1 MGQLPTTTS
10 SETAQDRALTG
21 PEQQTAQDRPPSGGA
36 ELVLQQVHKQ
46 FADFTAVQPTDLTVP
61 AGEFF
66 ALLGPSGC
74 GKTTTLRM
82 VAGLETPTAGS
93 IRIGGRDVTSLPS
106 YKRPVNTVFQ
116 SYALFP
122 HMSVKEN
129 VAFGLRRR
137 RVRDWKARTEE
148 FLGLVELHHLA
159 DRRPAQLSGGQQQ
172 RVALARALVNQPE
185 ILLLDEPLGALD
197 MKLRRQMQSELKR
210 IQAEVGLTF
219 IHVTHDQEEA
229 MSMAD
234 RLAVM
239 NEGRIEQIGRPED
252 LYHLPRTAFVANFL
266 GRSNLMAGTVT
277 GGGHGS
283 GPLLEVDASGHRLA
297 VHRDRVVSSAG
308 EVLVGVRP
316 EKIDMRQAGTGADRT
331 TAGGGINRVAGTV
344 TDVAFTGVSTEY
356 RVEVPGLGELG
367 VFAQNR
373 GEDLMR
379 PGDAVVLSWDPAHA
393 FGLDGQQD
401 AAAGDDAV

>member
-1 MGQLPTTTS
+1 MGHLPATTS
-10 SETAQDRALTG
+10 PESAPETVLAGPGQQPAGDRSA
-21 PEQQTAQDRPPSGGA
+21 PGGA
-36 ELVLQQVHKQ
+36 ELVLHRVRKQ
-46 FADFTAVQPTDLTVP
+46 FADFTAVQATDLTVR

-82 VAGLETPTAGS
+82 VAGLETPTGGS

-106 YKRPVNTVFQ
+106 YRRPVNTVFQ

-122 HMSVKEN
+122 HMTVREN
-129 VAFGLRRR
+129 VAFGPRRR
-137 RVRDWKARTEE
+137 RVRDWKARTED
-148 FLGLVELHHLA
+148 FLRLVELHHLA

-219 IHVTHDQEEA
+219 VHVTHDQEEA

-234 RLAVM
+234 RMAVM

-277 GGGHGS
+277 GGGGGT
-283 GPLLEVDASGHRLA
+283 GPLFEVDASGHRLA
-297 VHRDRVVSSAG
+297 VHRDRAVSSTG

-316 EKIDMRQAGTGADRT
+316 EKIHLRPAGAGADGA
-331 TAGGGINRVAGTV
+331 TAGGGVNRVTGAV

-379 PGDAVVLSWDPAHA
+379 PGDAVGLSWDPAHA
-393 FGLDGQQD
+393 FGLDGRQD
-401 AAAGDDAV
+401 AAAGDEAV

>member
-1 MGQLPTTTS
+1 MGRLPATTS
-10 SETAQDRALTG
+10 SGTARGTVLAG
-21 PEQQTAQDRPPSGGA
+21 PEQQATEERPPSGGA
-36 ELVLQQVHKQ
+36 ELVLHRVRKQ
-46 FADFTAVQPTDLTVP
+46 FADFAAVQPTDLTVP

-82 VAGLETPTAGS
+82 VAGLETPSAGT

-172 RVALARALVNQPE
+172 RVALARALVNEPE

-277 GGGHGS
+277 GGGQGS
-283 GPLLEVDASGHRLA
+283 GPLLEVDASGHRFA
-297 VHRDRVVSSAG
+297 VHRDRAVSATG
-308 EVLVGVRP
+308 QVLVGVRP
-316 EKIDMRQAGTGADRT
+316 EKIDMRPAGAGADRL
-331 TAGGGINRVAGTV
+331 TAGWGINRVAGTV

-373 GEDLMR
+373 GGDLMR
-379 PGDAVVLSWDPAHA
+379 PGDAVGLSWDPAHA